1 MDALVRMR
9 NQFHYTNI
17 MWSNLGG
24 VALTSS
30 FSNKMKLLL
39 LSCIYLIY
47 LQAVL
52 ARRSDDQTLNF
63 LVLGDWGGQP
73 DPPYTTEAETSI
85 AAVMGSVAARENSQF
100 TLALGDNFY
109 DTGVKNVNDPRFNYT
124 FEVGRELISSN
135 NSPTLLFN
143 FNFLSIF

>member
-1 MDALVRMR
+1 
-9 NQFHYTNI
+9 
-17 MWSNLGG
+17 
-24 VALTSS
+24 
-30 FSNKMKLLL
+30 MKLLL

-85 AAVMGSVAARENSQF
+85 AAVMGSVAASENSQF

-109 DTGVKNVNDPRFNYT
+109 NTGVKNVNDPRFNYT

-135 NSPTLLFN
+135 NSPTLLLILIFIH
-143 FNFLSIF
+143 FLECVYGRVPPDSLVYCLWQPRSLRQLFSTDCLH

>member
-1 MDALVRMR
+1 
-9 NQFHYTNI
+9 
-17 MWSNLGG
+17 
-24 VALTSS
+24 
-30 FSNKMKLLL
+30 MKLLL
-39 LSCIYLIY
+39 LFGIFLTC

-52 ARRSDDQTLNF
+52 SRKNDDQTLNF

-85 AAVMGSVAARENSQF
+85 AAVMGNVAASEKSKF

-124 FEVGRELISSN
+124 FEVAD
-135 NSPTLLFN
+135 
-143 FNFLSIF
+143 

>member
-1 MDALVRMR
+1 
-9 NQFHYTNI
+9 
-17 MWSNLGG
+17 MWSKILEEWHSDLQ
-24 VALTSS
+24 LTFSS
-30 FSNKMKLLL
+30 KMKSLL
-39 LSCIYLIY
+39 IFLIS

-85 AAVMGSVAARENSQF
+85 AGVMGSVAASENSQF

-124 FEVGRELISSN
+124 FEVGI
-135 NSPTLLFN
+135 TLSLT
-143 FNFLSIF
+143 